1 MWKLLFGLALVIL
14 GTAGL
19 IWAMRAN
26 RFFSAIIRIQQDRG
40 HQVVDTGPYRIVRHP
55 GYAFLCLRA
64 FGLPLLFG
72 SNPAFI
78 VAGLYMAMFVV
89 RTVLEDRVLQK
100 ELIGYKVYSEQV
112 TWKLVRG
119 IW

>member
-1 MWKLLFGLALVIL
+1 
-14 GTAGL
+14 
-19 IWAMRAN
+19 
-26 RFFSAIIRIQQDRG
+26 
-40 HQVVDTGPYRIVRHP
+40 
-55 GYAFLCLRA
+55 
-64 FGLPLLFG
+64 
-72 SNPAFI
+72 
-78 VAGLYMAMFVV
+78 MAMFVV